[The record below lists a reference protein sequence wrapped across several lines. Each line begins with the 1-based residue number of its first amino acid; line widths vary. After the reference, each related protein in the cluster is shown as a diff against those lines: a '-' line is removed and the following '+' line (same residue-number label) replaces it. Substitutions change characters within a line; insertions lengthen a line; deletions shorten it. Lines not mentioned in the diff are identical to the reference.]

1 MIVKPERAPS
11 GIPGM
16 DQLMEG
22 GFVKRS
28 VNLISGGPGAGKTIF
43 LQQYV
48 YYGIVTNN
56 EPGLMVSFEED
67 SPHLKK
73 DVIRFGWDMD
83 TLEQKGMCTYRYF
96 QPTSL
101 AEIQAEL
108 TNTIIQKKVKRVAI
122 DSLSVLTMS
131 LKDAYMI
138 RKQLFAIVTR
148 LKKLD
153 CTTLISAEIVGET
166 PLDMSG
172 GQYSREGVV
181 EFVADAVITLH
192 SSGLGGEADR
202 ALRIVKMRQTNH
214 ERGPIPMAITKQGIR
229 VFPNKK

>member
-1 MIVKPERAPS
+1 
-11 GIPGM
+11 M
-16 DQLMEG
+16 DQLMED

-43 LQQYV
+43 LQQYI
-48 YYGIVTNN
+48 YYGIVTSN
-56 EPGLMVSFEED
+56 EAGLIVSFEED
-67 SPHLKK
+67 AVHLKK

-83 TLEQKGMCTYRYF
+83 SLEQKDMCTYRYF

-101 AEIQAEL
+101 ADIQAEL
-108 TNTIIQKKVKRVAI
+108 TNAIIQKKVKRVVL
-122 DSLSVLTMS
+122 DSLSLLTMS
-131 LKDAYMI
+131 IKDAYMI
-138 RKQLFAIVTR
+138 RKQLFAIITR

-153 CTTLISAEIVGET
+153 CTTLISAEVAGET

-172 GQYSREGVV
+172 GQYSRDGVV

-214 ERGPIPMAITKQGIR
+214 ERGPVPMTINKQGIQ